1 MLDVTIFCFF
11 ASYLLAL
18 LIEATRA
25 ITGRSWLR
33 WPSFFAALAGLV
45 AHTFFLWNRGQAL
58 DLPPLLAS
66 QQDWMFVVAW
76 IVCVLYVF
84 VIAYDQRVGIGLF
97 ALPVVLVFVFVGRFA
112 SDVTSDGVA
121 AGAIPRGW
129 LLLHAILL
137 SLGIAAVIAGVVL
150 SLMYLLQH
158 NRLKHKRTIPRGL
171 TLLNLETLAQWNYMA
186 ILIAVPMLGLG
197 LLAGVVLVFL
207 GRQNGT
213 SLTLNDPFVIV
224 SSLAWLVMVLV
235 LGRTLRNRQPVAKA
249 VAGRTLLAF
258 SLLLITLLGLQLITG
273 GGHTSTRPTPV
284 SSAGISS
291 TALSIGGMPRP
302 IFVPPD
308 SPLSV

>member
-1 MLDVTIFCFF
+1 FF

-112 SDVTSDGVA
+112 SDVTSDGV
-121 AGAIPRGW
+121 
-129 LLLHAILL
+129 
-137 SLGIAAVIAGVVL
+137 
-150 SLMYLLQH
+150 
-158 NRLKHKRTIPRGL
+158 
-171 TLLNLETLAQWNYMA
+171 
-186 ILIAVPMLGLG
+186 
-197 LLAGVVLVFL
+197 
-207 GRQNGT
+207 
-213 SLTLNDPFVIV
+213 
-224 SSLAWLVMVLV
+224 
-235 LGRTLRNRQPVAKA
+235 
-249 VAGRTLLAF
+249 
-258 SLLLITLLGLQLITG
+258 
-273 GGHTSTRPTPV
+273 
-284 SSAGISS
+284 
-291 TALSIGGMPRP
+291 
-302 IFVPPD
+302 
-308 SPLSV
+308 